1 MTKIRTTARALG
13 LAGLLAVAVVG
24 ASGCNNPATG
34 VDSPQTAESSTA
46 LADGKVEYSITDV
59 ELHKQSSFVGEDPG
73 QVGQV
78 VAIRWHAKNVGSTD
92 AWACPIM
99 KVYQNKRALF
109 VGTAEDIDDPGIQEL
124 APGGEFDGVDVYKIE
139 DLPPVEIKITNPHG
153 SSNEVDRTFNLE

>member
-1 MTKIRTTARALG
+1 MTKMRTTARALG

-34 VDSPQTAESSTA
+34 VDSPQTAESSTT

-73 QVGQV
+73 QV
-78 VAIRWHAKNVGSTD
+78 VAIRWHARNVGSTD
-92 AWACPIM
+92 AWACPIL

-109 VGTAEDIDDPGIQEL
+109 VGTVEDIDDPGIQEL
-124 APGGEFDGVDVYKIE
+124 APGGEFDGVNVYKID
-139 DLPPVEIKITNPHG
+139 DLSPVEVKITNPHG

>member
-1 MTKIRTTARALG
+1 MTNIRAVARALG
-13 LAGLLAVAVVG
+13 LAGLIAMAVVG

-34 VDSPQTAESSTA
+34 VDSPQTAESSTT
-46 LADGKVEYSITDV
+46 LADGKVEYSITGV

-78 VAIRWHAKNVGSTD
+78 VAIRWHARNVGSTD

-99 KVYQNKRALF
+99 KVYQNKRVLF
-109 VGTAEDIDDPGIQEL
+109 VDTAEDIG
-124 APGGEFDGVDVYKIE
+124 GVDVYKIE
-139 DLPPVEIKITNPHG
+139 DLSPVEVKITNPHG